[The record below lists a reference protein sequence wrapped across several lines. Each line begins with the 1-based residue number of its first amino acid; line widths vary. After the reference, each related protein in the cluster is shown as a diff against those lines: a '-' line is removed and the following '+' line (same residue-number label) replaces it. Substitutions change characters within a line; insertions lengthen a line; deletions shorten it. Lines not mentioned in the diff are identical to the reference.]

1 MEQQEPPNETSGAA
15 AVEKDEGDIEAPG
28 EEEAIIIDER
38 GGA

>member
-1 MEQQEPPNETSGAA
+1 MEQQEPNETSA
-15 AVEKDEGDIEAPG
+15 EKDEGDIESPG